1 MLKCYVVEIRM
12 QSSINASINASI
24 KAWYAGVVLKP
35 LELII
40 GVPVIATAAAGG
52 ALEHV
57 ASVSLIVML
66 LVSFAYVKSWPL
78 LWRQLTSEER
88 LLLFCFGLYFL
99 SAILAYYNANNEY
112 GYFKELGRYF
122 RFFLI
127 IPIYLLLSKLD
138 IKLFRYLLAGAIVS
152 GPLYLCV
159 AYLSLAE
166 NVGANARGSYHH
178 ITFGSMAMLNAVFMM
193 TYLVVMKMSNAMKI
207 VFISSIACL
216 LYASVLS
223 QSRGAWLVLPLCL
236 LFLLPLAVHHGKIK
250 IRTILVSLIVIGS
263 LLAISPVK
271 EILISRIQTAVH
283 EVELFQSGEQQTTSV
298 GARLAMWDIAM
309 SVWSRHPIL
318 GTGLGDFSLEIEASQ
333 EQGLYAGL
341 IRHSTAHN
349 IFFQALATTGIF
361 GLFALCL
368 ALFIAPFRYFYKLNR
383 EKFNVASVSG
393 IVMLIAFAGFG
404 LTESWVTRSPP
415 VALYLMYFIV
425 LVSSAIKREVVSE

>member
-1 MLKCYVVEIRM
+1 M
-12 QSSINASINASI
+12 SI
-24 KAWYAGVVLKP
+24 KAWYAGVVSNP
-35 LELII
+35 LQLIL
-40 GVPVIATAAAGG
+40 GLPVFATAAAGG

-78 LWRQLTSEER
+78 LWRQLTSEEC

-99 SAILAYYNANNEY
+99 SAIFSYYNANNEHEY
-112 GYFKELGRYF
+112 LKELGRYF

-127 IPIYLLLSKLD
+127 IPIYLLLSRSD

-166 NVGANARGSYHH
+166 NIGVNAKGSYHH
-178 ITFGSMAMLNAVFMM
+178 ITFGDMAMLSALFMI
-193 TYLVVMKMSNAMKI
+193 TFVVVMKLSNAMKI
-207 VFISSIACL
+207 ILISSIACL

-250 IRTILVSLIVIGS
+250 VRTILVSLIVVGS
-263 LLAISPVK
+263 LLAISPEK

-298 GARLAMWDIAM
+298 GARLAMWDIAIR
-309 SVWSRHPIL
+309 VWSRHPVF
-318 GTGLGDFSLEIEASQ
+318 GTGLGDFSSEIEASQ
-333 EQGLYAGL
+333 KQGLYAGL

-349 IFFQALATTGIF
+349 IYFQALATTGIF
-361 GLFALCL
+361 GLVVLCL
-368 ALFIAPFRYFYKLNR
+368 ALFVAPFRYFYKLNR

-393 IVMLIAFAGFG
+393 VVMLIAFAGFG
-404 LTESWVTRSPP
+404 LTESWITRSPP
-415 VALYLMYFIV
+415 VALYLMYFVV
-425 LVSSAIKREVVSE
+425 LVSSARKLEVISE

>member
-1 MLKCYVVEIRM
+1 MPLLMLKCYVVEIWM
-12 QSSINASINASI
+12 QSFI
-24 KAWYAGVVLKP
+24 KAWYAGVVSNP
-35 LELII
+35 LQLIL
-40 GVPVIATAAAGG
+40 GLPVFATAAAGG

-99 SAILAYYNANNEY
+99 SAIFAYYNVSNEHE
-112 GYFKELGRYF
+112 YFKELGRYF

-127 IPIYLLLSKLD
+127 VPIYLLVSKSD

-152 GPLYLCV
+152 GPLYLYV

-166 NVGANARGSYHH
+166 NIGVNAKGSYHH
-178 ITFGSMAMLNAVFMM
+178 ITFGDMAMLNALFMM

-207 VFISSIACL
+207 ILISSISCL

-223 QSRGAWLVLPLCL
+223 QARGAWLVLPLCL
-236 LFLLPLAVHHGKIK
+236 LFLLPLAVHYGKIK
-250 IRTILVSLIVIGS
+250 IRTIFVSLIVVGS
-263 LLAISPVK
+263 LLVISPEK

-283 EVELFQSGEQQTTSV
+283 EVELFQSGEQKTTSV

-309 SVWSRHPIL
+309 NVWSRHPIL
-318 GTGLGDFSLEIEASQ
+318 GTGLGDFSLEIDASQ

-341 IRHSTAHN
+341 KRHSTAHN
-349 IFFQALATTGIF
+349 IYFQALATTGIF
-361 GLFALCL
+361 GLVALCL

-383 EKFNVASVSG
+383 EKFNIASVSG
-393 IVMLIAFAGFG
+393 VVMLIAFAGFG
-404 LTESWVTRSPP
+404 LTESWITRSPP

-425 LVSSAIKREVVSE
+425 LVSSAMKREMVSE